1 MAAVTS
7 AVVAVMVNEQ
17 QSAFNYGTAA
27 NDIRHN
33 GEKEALMPNLF
44 FQKPRQHISE
54 KVNQ

>member
-33 GEKEALMPNLF
+33 GGKEALMPNLF

>member
-27 NDIRHN
+27 NDIRYN
-33 GEKEALMPNLF
+33 GKKEALMPNLL
-44 FQKPRQHISE
+44 FQKPRQHIWE